1 MIVVGILLA
10 YALPIIRPPV
20 LTTTG
25 SDFGGVL
32 VEAASYALV
41 AVGLNIV
48 IGYAGLLDLGYVGFY
63 AVGAYTTGVLTSQH
77 WHWPFFL
84 ALPVA
89 IAVTMVTGVILGAPT
104 LRVRGDYLAI
114 VTLGFGEIIR
124 ITINNTSWLG
134 ASAGIK
140 DIPSPPSLGPN
151 PIGIDQDGLF
161 QIPHLVWNGLIPSID
176 NAHKTPFLVFGVLDA
191 IPYYWLLLTVLLI
204 VLFADFLIKES
215 RVGRAWE
222 ATREDE
228 DAAELMGV
236 PTFRYKLLA
245 FSMGAAI
252 GGLAGSML
260 ASGQGGY
267 INPTSFLILLSML
280 FVAAV
285 IIGGAGNRWG
295 AVFGGVLVAY
305 LPERFRALS
314 DWRLLIFGVSLMLI
328 VYFRPQGLL
337 PPRRA
342 RTRDRGPGGDRG
354 AGRGGRRCLR
364 ARRPHH
370 RLPTS
375 WTARPSSRS
384 TTSPSASA
392 ASTALDGV
400 HFDIKQG
407 EILGLIGPNGAGKTT
422 CFNVMTGVYQATS
435 GQVRFDGQPLAGRKR
450 HDITKLGI
458 ARTFQNI
465 RLFKAMTALENV
477 MVGADARSKVGL
489 LNALFRTPLHRRTE
503 KPTPR
508 PPPSSC
514 STSSGSAA
522 GPTSWPRTSPTATS
536 VAWRSPGRWRR
547 SRSCCAS
554 TSRRRASTRRRS
566 SG

>member
-1 MIVVGILLA
+1 MSTDPATEPVGSRGPARFALPTFLHSREARLTMIVAGIMLA
-10 YALPIIRPPV
+10 YALPILRPPV
-20 LTTTG
+20 ITTTG
-25 SDFGGVL
+25 SDFGGVML
-32 VEAASYALV
+32 EAASYALV

-63 AVGAYTTGVLTSQH
+63 ATGAYTTGVLTSQH

-124 ITINNTSWLG
+124 ITINNTGWLG

-140 DIPSPPSLGPN
+140 DIPSPPSIGPN
-151 PIGIDQDGLF
+151 PIGSDQDGLF
-161 QIPHLVWNGLIPSID
+161 QIPHLVWHGLVPSLD
-176 NAHKTPFLVFGVLDA
+176 NDHKTPFLVFDVLDA
-191 IPYYWLLLTVLLI
+191 VPYYWLLLTVLLI
-204 VLFADFLIKES
+204 VLLADFLIKES

-295 AVFGGVLVAY
+295 AVLGGVLVAY

-337 PPRRA
+337 PARRTRRA
-342 RTRDRGPGGDRG
+342 IQ
-354 AGRGGRRCLR
+354 AQAEIQELEE
-364 ARRPHH
+364 
-370 RLPTS
+370 
-375 WTARPSSRS
+375 
-384 TTSPSASA
+384 
-392 ASTALDGV
+392 
-400 HFDIKQG
+400 G
-407 EILGLIGPNGAGKTT
+407 ET
-422 CFNVMTGVYQATS
+422 V
-435 GQVRFDGQPLAGRKR
+435 
-450 HDITKLGI
+450 
-458 ARTFQNI
+458 
-465 RLFKAMTALENV
+465 
-477 MVGADARSKVGL
+477 DA
-489 LNALFRTPLHRRTE
+489 
-503 KPTPR
+503 
-508 PPPSSC
+508 
-514 STSSGSAA
+514 
-522 GPTSWPRTSPTATS
+522 
-536 VAWRSPGRWRR
+536 
-547 SRSCCAS
+547 
-554 TSRRRASTRRRS
+554 
-566 SG
+566 

>member
-25 SDFGGVL
+25 SDFGGVM

-63 AVGAYTTGVLTSQH
+63 ATGAYVTGVLTSQH
-77 WHWPFFL
+77 AHWPFFL
-84 ALPVA
+84 VLPIA

-124 ITINNTSWLG
+124 ITTNNTAWLG
-134 ASAGIK
+134 AAAGIK
-140 DIPSPPSLGPN
+140 DIPAPPSIGPN
-151 PIGIDQDGLF
+151 PIGDPTHAGLF
-161 QIPHLVWNGLIPSID
+161 QIPHLVWNGLVPSVD
-176 NAHKTPFLVFGVLDA
+176 YTHQTPFLVFGVLDA
-191 IPYYWLLLTVLLI
+191 IPYYWLLLTVLLV

-245 FSMGAAI
+245 FALGAAI

-267 INPTSFLILLSML
+267 IDPTSFLILLSML

-295 AVFGGVLVAY
+295 AVFGGFLVAY
-305 LPERFRALS
+305 LPERFRGLS
-314 DWRLLIFGVSLMLI
+314 DWRLLIFGVTLMVV

-337 PPRRA
+337 PPRR
-342 RTRDRGPGGDRG
+342 T
-354 AGRGGRRCLR
+354 
-364 ARRPHH
+364 
-370 RLPTS
+370 
-375 WTARPSSRS
+375 
-384 TTSPSASA
+384 
-392 ASTALDGV
+392 
-400 HFDIKQG
+400 
-407 EILGLIGPNGAGKTT
+407 
-422 CFNVMTGVYQATS
+422 
-435 GQVRFDGQPLAGRKR
+435 
-450 HDITKLGI
+450 
-458 ARTFQNI
+458 
-465 RLFKAMTALENV
+465 
-477 MVGADARSKVGL
+477 
-489 LNALFRTPLHRRTE
+489 
-503 KPTPR
+503 
-508 PPPSSC
+508 
-514 STSSGSAA
+514 
-522 GPTSWPRTSPTATS
+522 
-536 VAWRSPGRWRR
+536 
-547 SRSCCAS
+547 
-554 TSRRRASTRRRS
+554 RRAIRAQEQIEELE
-566 SG
+566 GEAVDV

>member
-1 MIVVGILLA
+1 MSAADDTTRGRSRGPARFELPSLLRTRRARLTMIVLGILLA
-10 YALPIIRPPV
+10 YALPIVRPPV

-63 AVGAYTTGVLTSQH
+63 ATGAYATGVLTSQH

-89 IAVTMVTGVILGAPT
+89 IAVTMLTGVILGAPT

-124 ITINNTSWLG
+124 ITINNTNWLG

-140 DIPSPPSLGPN
+140 DIPSPPSIGPN
-151 PIGIDQDGLF
+151 PIGSAQDGLF

-176 NAHKTPFLVFGVLDA
+176 NTHQTPFLVFDVLDA

-305 LPERFRALS
+305 LPERFRGLS

-337 PPRRA
+337 PPRR
-342 RTRDRGPGGDRG
+342 TR
-354 AGRGGRRCLR
+354 R
-364 ARRPHH
+364 AI
-370 RLPTS
+370 
-375 WTARPSSRS
+375 
-384 TTSPSASA
+384 A
-392 ASTALDGV
+392 ANA
-400 HFDIKQG
+400 
-407 EILGLIGPNGAGKTT
+407 EIE
-422 CFNVMTGVYQATS
+422 
-435 GQVRFDGQPLAGRKR
+435 
-450 HDITKLGI
+450 
-458 ARTFQNI
+458 
-465 RLFKAMTALENV
+465 ALEEGETV
-477 MVGADARSKVGL
+477 DA
-489 LNALFRTPLHRRTE
+489 
-503 KPTPR
+503 
-508 PPPSSC
+508 
-514 STSSGSAA
+514 
-522 GPTSWPRTSPTATS
+522 
-536 VAWRSPGRWRR
+536 
-547 SRSCCAS
+547 
-554 TSRRRASTRRRS
+554 
-566 SG
+566 